1 MLNFSPSIR
10 ILLHAKPL
18 DSDCKPIVIPIEELD
33 TVATMIEEQEQ
44 TALANVPS
52 EVIGDYS
59 KEAIKAL
66 SHIDRLG
73 MQEDAN

>member
-1 MLNFSPSIR
+1 
-10 ILLHAKPL
+10 
-18 DSDCKPIVIPIEELD
+18 
-33 TVATMIEEQEQ
+33 MIEEQEQ